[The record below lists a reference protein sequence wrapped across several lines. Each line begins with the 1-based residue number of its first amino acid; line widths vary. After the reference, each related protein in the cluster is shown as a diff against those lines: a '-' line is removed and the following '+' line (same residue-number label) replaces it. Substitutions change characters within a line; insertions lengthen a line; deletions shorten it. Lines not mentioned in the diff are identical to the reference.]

1 MSENQS
7 DDYEEQGESQE
18 ELDRVPNMD
27 SAPPGAVSPPPHLTG
42 GAVDLEIVD
51 ESGARLDFSS
61 PYDILDARQAAPNAA
76 GLSSTA
82 RENRALLRRVVE
94 PTGLTNY
101 VAEWWHWSYGDA
113 GWALR
118 VGAPHAI
125 YDRIELPPH
134 AHWLGDM
141 SKLPR
146 E

>member
-1 MSENQS
+1 MVQQVRSENPGWS
-7 DDYEEQGESQE
+7 EEEVQQ
-18 ELDRVPNMD
+18 RANRF
-27 SAPPGAVSPPPHLTG
+27 SAPPDAVSPPPHITG
-42 GAVDLEIVD
+42 GAIDVEIVD
-51 ESGARLDFSS
+51 ESGQRLDFTS
-61 PYDILDARQAAPNAA
+61 PFELTDPRQAAPDAP
-76 GLSSTA
+76 GLSQTA
-82 RENRALLRRVVE
+82 RENRALLRRVLE

-125 YDRIELPPH
+125 YDRIELPPD

-146 E
+146 V